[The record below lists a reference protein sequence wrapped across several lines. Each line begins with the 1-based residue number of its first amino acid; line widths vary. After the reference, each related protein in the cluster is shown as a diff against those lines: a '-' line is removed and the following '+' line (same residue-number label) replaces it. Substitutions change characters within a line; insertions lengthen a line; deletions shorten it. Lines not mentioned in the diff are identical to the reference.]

1 MDFMKLLKSLEELL
15 YEVMVMLV
23 FYPRTLWLTIRYPQ
37 RMMDYA
43 DTELGD
49 VQSEQYTDTLS
60 PPLFL
65 MICLAISHGI
75 FVSVN
80 PQGSSALPGM
90 LRQTEN
96 LLAFRLFL
104 FSLFSLMMALRLLK
118 ALDLALDRE
127 SLRAPFYS
135 QCFITA
141 PVAMALGFAQSI
153 PYLLG
158 AVGTTV
164 AGAMLAVA
172 VAWYLYQQAHW
183 FRGKLAVSLP
193 RAWWIAISTA
203 IAATLISITILV
215 GTAVLLGGAGWKA

>member
-23 FYPRTLWLTIRYPQ
+23 FYPRTLWLTIRQPQ

-60 PPLFL
+60 PPIFL
-65 MICLAISHGI
+65 MVCLAISHGI
-75 FVSVN
+75 SLSVN
-80 PQGSSALPGM
+80 PQGTTALPDF

-104 FSLFSLMMALRLLK
+104 FSLFPLMMALRLLK
-118 ALDLALDRE
+118 LLGIPLDRE

-135 QCFITA
+135 QCFVTA
-141 PVAMALGFAQSI
+141 PVAMALGLATSM
-153 PYLLG
+153 PHLLG
-158 AVGTTV
+158 P
-164 AGAMLAVA
+164 AGADAAWVMVTAVS
-172 VAWYLYQQAHW
+172 AWYLYHQAQW
-183 FRGKLAVSLP
+183 FRDKLDVSLLRAGWIAVSS
-193 RAWWIAISTA
+193 AIMT
-203 IAATLISITILV
+203 TLILLTISV
-215 GTAVLLGGAGWKA
+215 ATAVILGGAG

>member
-1 MDFMKLLKSLEELL
+1 MKLLKSLEELL

-49 VQSEQYTDTLS
+49 VQSEQYADTLS

-80 PQGSSALPGM
+80 PKGTSALPTM
-90 LRQTEN
+90 LSQADH

-118 ALDLALDRE
+118 LLGIPLDRE
-127 SLRAPFYS
+127 ALRAPFYS
-135 QCFITA
+135 QCFVTA
-141 PVAMALGFAQSI
+141 PVAMALGLSVSL

-158 AVGTTV
+158 PAGIWV
-164 AGAMLAVA
+164 ACVMVA
-172 VAWYLYQQAHW
+172 LVAAWYLRQQAQW
-183 FRGKLAVSLP
+183 FRGKLAVGWL
-193 RAWWIAISTA
+193 RAWWIAVSTA
-203 IAATLISITILV
+203 AITTIISIAILV
-215 GTAVLLGGAGWKA
+215 GTATILGGTGQPT